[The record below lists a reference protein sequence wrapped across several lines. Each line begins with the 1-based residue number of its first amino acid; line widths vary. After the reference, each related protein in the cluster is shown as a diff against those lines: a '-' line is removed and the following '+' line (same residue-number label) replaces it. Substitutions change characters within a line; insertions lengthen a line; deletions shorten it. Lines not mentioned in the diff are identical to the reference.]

1 MKTVVLT
8 AAAARDLD
16 GLPAEARQQ
25 VSDGLAEYAIS
36 SRGDVKRLAGR
47 DGYRLRV
54 GRYRVIFDED
64 RTTILAVYIGK
75 RETTTY
81 RRN

>member
-1 MKTVVLT
+1 MKTIVFTHQAAKDLDAIEPGARETILT
-8 AAAARDLD
+8 A
-16 GLPAEARQQ
+16 
-25 VSDGLAEYAIS
+25 LAGYAIDG
-36 SRGDVKRLAGR
+36 RGDVKRLTGR
-47 DGYRLRV
+47 DGCRLRV

-64 RTTILAVYIGK
+64 QTTILAVYIGK

>member
-8 AAAARDLD
+8 TAAARDLD

-64 RTTILAVYIGK
+64 QTTILAVYIGK